1 MRPSYLLSSGPS
13 LSILPDRT
21 ERTYVKGLQ
30 ELVDIYIRPA
40 SATVNVLSG
49 VGQSKDTVVPSQERK
64 IVFGGIEALFVFHQ
78 QSFLP
83 ALERASAPILTP
95 NPNDDGQLSLSV
107 ARDVANTF
115 VSHAAFM
122 KMYSTYI
129 K

>member
-1 MRPSYLLSSGPS
+1 MLSSGPS

-64 IVFGGIEALFVFHQ
+64 IVFGGIEALFVFHLLAQ
-78 QSFLP
+78 LHTLP
-83 ALERASAPILTP
+83 NSVTQDEREFKNKGNCVP
-95 NPNDDGQLSLSV
+95 
-107 ARDVANTF
+107 RF
-115 VSHAAFM
+115 R
-122 KMYSTYI
+122 KC
-129 K
+129 